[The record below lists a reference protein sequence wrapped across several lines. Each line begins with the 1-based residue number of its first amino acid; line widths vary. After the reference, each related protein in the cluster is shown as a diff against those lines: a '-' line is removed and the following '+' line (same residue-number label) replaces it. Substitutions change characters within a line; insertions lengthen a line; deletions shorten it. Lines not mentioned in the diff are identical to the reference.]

1 MNMLLFNKLI
11 MNKSFNSKLSAKLYA
26 KYDCVKT
33 LLLTKNIQYLNYSF
47 IFKYPEKKWY
57 ISKSLTLK
65 NK

>member
-1 MNMLLFNKLI
+1 
-11 MNKSFNSKLSAKLYA
+11 MNKSFNSKLLAKLYA
-26 KYDCVKT
+26 KYDYVKT